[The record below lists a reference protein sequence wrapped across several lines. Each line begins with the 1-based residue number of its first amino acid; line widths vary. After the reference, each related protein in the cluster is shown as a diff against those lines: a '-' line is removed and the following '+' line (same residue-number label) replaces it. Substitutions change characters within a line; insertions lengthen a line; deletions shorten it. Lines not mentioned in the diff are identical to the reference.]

1 MTDITK
7 CTGEGC
13 ALKETCYRFTATT
26 GMYQS
31 FFFGVPIKNGKCEY
45 YWDINL
51 YHQREMQDQ
60 FMRIAM
66 ARLRST
72 YPFKPQRRAVAA
84 RMWVKFLERKAMA
97 QWFKDQEAN
106 L

>member
-1 MTDITK
+1 
-7 CTGEGC
+7 
-13 ALKETCYRFTATT
+13 
-26 GMYQS
+26 
-31 FFFGVPIKNGKCEY
+31 
-45 YWDINL
+45 
-51 YHQREMQDQ
+51 MQDQ

-97 QWFKDQEAN
+97 QWFKDQQASV
-106 L
+106 

>member
-1 MTDITK
+1 
-7 CTGEGC
+7 
-13 ALKETCYRFTATT
+13 
-26 GMYQS
+26 
-31 FFFGVPIKNGKCEY
+31 
-45 YWDINL
+45 
-51 YHQREMQDQ
+51 
-60 FMRIAM
+60 M
-66 ARLRST
+66 AQLRST